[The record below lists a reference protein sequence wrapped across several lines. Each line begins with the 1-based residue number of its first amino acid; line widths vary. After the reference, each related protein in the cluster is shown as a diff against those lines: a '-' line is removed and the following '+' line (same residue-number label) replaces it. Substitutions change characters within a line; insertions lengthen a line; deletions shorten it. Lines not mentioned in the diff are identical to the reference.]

1 MKTFYCIVLTLM
13 AWVAP
18 AFATVSVTTPKNG
31 ATVTSPVH
39 YVASATT
46 TTCSKGVASM
56 GIYVNNK
63 LVYVVNATKLDHQL
77 SLATGAQHTVVEEW
91 DHCGGASYTTINLTV
106 TSNTPPAPTASIS
119 ANPTSIS
126 PGGSSTLTVKSTNA
140 TRVTVSGSDGSS
152 YTLPSTGGMQ
162 SVSPTATTTY
172 TATATGSGPNAT
184 ATATVT
190 VNQTTAPTVTIA
202 ANPTSINQGASS
214 MLTVTATHATQVTVT
229 GSDGSSY
236 TLSSSGGTQSVSPT
250 MTTTYTADATG
261 SGGNASANT
270 TVTVTPAGSSNSIN
284 HVIFMLQENHSFDNY
299 FGMLNPYRRTK
310 GWTTGDDG
318 HAYTVDGIDDK
329 LNTSNVDDEGTP
341 IPLFKLKSACID
353 DASSS
358 WLESYGD
365 VNRYNFVTTRP
376 ILMDGF
382 VHNAEGFAK
391 SCASSGTCSG
401 QFTDLT
407 GQRAMGYYDEG
418 FLNYYYYMASQF
430 AVSDRWFSPVSSKS
444 APNRVAT
451 FTGGTTQGLAFD
463 PGSDDHVS
471 PLTVNTIFQELDTAG
486 VSWKVYY
493 TVTNGFCLAGS
504 TCGTG
509 SGNFPA
515 TYLNY
520 FTYFHKYLYQNPSHA
535 ACTGN
540 TKPSSVV
547 GDTSNYFCIDTNH
560 VAPLTTYY
568 TDLSNSKLPSFSF
581 IEAGSGINDE
591 HPGSGASVLT
601 GQSEVAKV
609 ANALMTSP
617 EWKDSAF
624 FFSFD
629 EGGGPYDHVP
639 PVPGHSNDKT
649 NASLGT
655 IADISTIAVNPDSY
669 KPCVPSSG
677 TATLHCDLKPSS
689 PGAHSGDA
697 AAVKGFGAQLGFR
710 LPNMVVSPFTRRH
723 YVSHVPMD
731 HTAIIKFVE
740 NRFIGGSAHLTARD
754 AAQPDLLNFF
764 DFNNV
769 PWATPPTPPAPVT
782 PSSLGYNPCTP
793 ANMGP

>member
-119 ANPTSIS
+119 ATPTSIS
-126 PGGSSTLTVKSTNA
+126 PGGSSTLTVKATNA
-140 TRVTVSGSDGSS
+140 TQVTVSGSDGSS
-152 YTLPSTGGMQ
+152 YTLSSTGGMQ

-190 VNQTTAPTVTIA
+190 VNQATVPTVTIA
-202 ANPTSINQGASS
+202 ANPASINQGAPST
-214 MLTVTATHATQVTVT
+214 LTVTATQATQVTVT

-236 TLSSSGGTQSVSPT
+236 NLSSTGGTQSVSPT

-365 VNRYNFVTTRP
+365 VNRYNFLTTRP

-401 QFTDLT
+401 KFTDLT

-535 ACTGN
+535 ACTGS